1 MKKIKVGVAGGAGY
15 TGGELI
21 RLLRFHPAV
30 ELAFV
35 QSNSQAGKSL
45 TAVHPD
51 LFELA
56 EMQFSPK
63 ISEDIDLL
71 FLCMGHGDSAKFLAA
86 EKISPAIKIIDLSQD
101 FRHKRAGNDFVYG
114 LPELNREAI
123 RQAQKIA
130 NPGCFATAIQLALLP
145 LADAAQ
151 LNSDIQVSAI
161 TGSTGAGQSLSP
173 TTHFSWRNNNAS
185 VYKALTHQHLTE
197 IRQSLNQLQAD
208 FASKINF
215 IPFRGNFSRGI
226 LVALHL
232 PWNTSL
238 TDARDTFN
246 GYYQN
251 HPFVQLSKTNPD
263 LKRVVNT
270 NHCLLYLEKHDDTL
284 LVVSVIDNL
293 LKGASGQ
300 AVQNMNLLF
309 DLPEHAGLQLKSVAF

>member
-1 MKKIKVGVAGGAGY
+1 MKKIKVGVAGAAGY

-30 ELAFV
+30 EIAFV
-35 QSNSQAGKSL
+35 QSNSQAGKAL

-51 LFELA
+51 LFELP
-56 EMQFSPK
+56 EMQFSRK
-63 ISEDIDLL
+63 ISGDIDLL

-86 EKISPAIKIIDLSQD
+86 ERIAPGIKIIDLSQD

-114 LPELNREAI
+114 LPELNRTAI
-123 RQAQKIA
+123 RKARKIA

-145 LADAAQ
+145 LADAGQ
-151 LNSDIQVSAI
+151 LADDIQISAI

-173 TTHFSWRNNNAS
+173 TTHFSWRNNNVS
-185 VYKALTHQHLTE
+185 VYKALTHQHLKE
-197 IRQSLNQLQAD
+197 IRQSLDQLQEG

-226 LVALHL
+226 LAALHL
-232 PWNTSL
+232 PWKGALESARKKF
-238 TDARDTFN
+238 TD
-246 GYYQN
+246 YYES
-251 HPFVQLSKTNPD
+251 HPFVQLSETNPD

-293 LKGASGQ
+293 LKG
-300 AVQNMNLLF
+300 
-309 DLPEHAGLQLKSVAF
+309 GLQLKSVAF